1 MSRLPRVAGSFLPI
15 SLVVL
20 SACTSSPM
28 EQIPPRLPT
37 AVDDPSLGDVTN
49 AGRVKS
55 ITVNPTDPKNTII
68 AMQFGGMWRT
78 YGGGNAWFRVYT
90 LPEHYVN
97 DVEFGADG
105 KTVVAAVFRDNRVP
119 SGAGIYVSRTNGD
132 FWSRP
137 ATGVVPTSPW
147 APAPTSAY
155 SVDRAPDERGLWYV
169 GTDFGVAVSQD
180 DGATWT
186 HVKVVPNPTSRAK
199 VQSVLAFSGGRVLA
213 LTLDGLFRSDD
224 RGTTWR
230 EVIADDFGMGA
241 PGGGNFGTAN
251 NKMDRSPFEPWAFV
265 LKEYH
270 FNSQEPG
277 NGGGTLWFYELDT
290 DTATPLPLPQG
301 RSRGPFVRV
310 SKDDL
315 LGGKNIRVWVGEGWD
330 GNYVVREDAASIR
343 ALRADP
349 DHNDWVSF
357 IAEAGIH
364 ADMGDLGL
372 DGDLKPALLGSDG
385 GIFKPRMTPDW
396 WKFGGKHKWMSAAVP
411 GSGMNS
417 LQISDLA
424 GTNFTQ
430 PNGQITTSLYFT
442 TQDNRIWA
450 SPDGGHTWPVNDTQE
465 GFGLECRSDAKA
477 GESAQI
483 AYVRIGG
490 SSPSTAFADANLAN
504 RRGVPN
510 VDENG
515 HALDNMQN
523 PYFVYQQQGSHPS
536 DWVRLRRPAG
546 VPQREVYYSET
557 SGDSWRKVGI
567 VNFSSAGEI
576 RSAGAVS
583 WLPVFLG
590 GTANPVGLVPL
601 VGFYPDPVTGA
612 TVLTYDDSDA
622 VRLPGGGS
630 LGQRFTE
637 FDTHAIFGVQPSD
650 WRHVI
655 APDIVA
661 NNVKVTRDGGA
672 SWGVDQG
679 LTAEVLK
686 GGSLM
691 MWGGKPDLME
701 VTEIAF
707 DPYHSGRILVGTR
720 DAGIICTADDGRT
733 WRTVYDSDK
742 VNYITGFHF
751 HPSGAVY
758 ISSYGQGLWYMK
770 AAKGCPKSYR
780 LKWDVSP
787 PVVNPNAESTG
798 ALARDANLPPPPPPR
813 GIADPSNP
821 KLFLSASD
829 STGTTTVLGPD
840 DVLEVS
846 GRGFPAGEDVGVRIR
861 GGKLLDETIH
871 ADPDGLFSTTVR
883 LPADL
888 PYGASTLEA
897 VSGSKGEVLTT
908 SEFVKAH
915 SDKGRARE
923 EVVRKAPEAPSR

>member
-1 MSRLPRVAGSFLPI
+1 MSRLSRFAAAL
-15 SLVVL
+15 SLFTL
-20 SACTSSPM
+20 SACVSSPLQ
-28 EQIPPRLPT
+28 QIPPKLPT
-37 AVDDPSLGDVTN
+37 AADNPAESDVTN

-55 ITVNPTDPKNTII
+55 IAVNPTDRENAII

-137 ATGVVPTSPW
+137 PTGVVPTSFW

-169 GTDFGVAVSQD
+169 GTDFGVAVSHD

-186 HVKVVPNPTSRAK
+186 HVKVVPNPTSRSK
-199 VQSVLAFSGGRVLA
+199 VQSVLAFDGGRVLA
-213 LTLDGLFRSDD
+213 LTLDGVFRSDD

-465 GFGLECRSDAKA
+465 GFGLEGRSDAKA

-490 SSPSTAFADANLAN
+490 ASPSTVFADANLAN

-515 HALDNMQN
+515 QPLDKMEN
-523 PYFVYQQQGSHPS
+523 PYFVSQQQGSNQS
-536 DWVRLRRPAG
+536 AWVRLRRPPG
-546 VPQREVYYSET
+546 VAQREVFLSEN
-557 SGDSWRKVGI
+557 SGDNWRKVGI
-567 VNFSSAGEI
+567 VNFNTAGEI

-590 GTANPVGLVPL
+590 GTANPVGLVAMMP
-601 VGFYPDPVTGA
+601 GS
-612 TVLTYDDSDA
+612 TVLTFDDSDA

-672 SWGVDQG
+672 NWGVDHG

-701 VTEIAF
+701 VTQIAF
-707 DPYHSGRILVGTR
+707 DPYHAGRILVGTR
-720 DAGIICTADDGRT
+720 DAGIICTADDGQT
-733 WRTVYDSDK
+733 WRTIYDSDK

-758 ISSYGQGLWYMK
+758 ISSYGQGLWELK
-770 AAKGCPKSYR
+770 AAKGCPKTYR
-780 LKWDVSP
+780 LPWDVKPP
-787 PVVNPNAESTG
+787 PVVNPNAASTG
-798 ALARDANLPPPPPPR
+798 ALARGSKIPPPSPPR
-813 GIADPSNP
+813 GIADPNNP
-821 KLFLSASD
+821 KLFLSSSSPNGA
-829 STGTTTVLGPD
+829 TTVLGPD

-846 GRGFPAGEDVGVRIR
+846 GRGFPAGQDVRVRVR
-861 GGKLLDETIH
+861 GDELLDEAAH
-871 ADPDGLFSTTVR
+871 VDPAGQFSTRVR

-888 PYGASTLEA
+888 PYGTLTLEV
-897 VSGSKGEVLTT
+897 VSEAEGELLT
-908 SEFVKAH
+908 SAEFVKAYA
-915 SDKGRARE
+915 DDERAWE
-923 EVVRKAPEAPSR
+923 EMIRKAPQASSR